1 MGRTLRNRD
10 SEEIASMRTNINILP
25 KPHIFILALD
35 SIETELT
42 EQCQTCFIKVSTC
55 KHTKFTLLVCSFR
68 TITRRKTK
76 KPENKTNVNE
86 SMLHQMH
93 SECIYST
100 YTKITVFWKKFTK
113 ILEKRAVSI
122 QKANDEDEDS
132 RFFQNVDKF
141 LTDYMI

>member
-1 MGRTLRNRD
+1 
-10 SEEIASMRTNINILP
+10 
-25 KPHIFILALD
+25 
-35 SIETELT
+35 
-42 EQCQTCFIKVSTC
+42 
-55 KHTKFTLLVCSFR
+55 
-68 TITRRKTK
+68 
-76 KPENKTNVNE
+76 
-86 SMLHQMH
+86 MLHQMH